1 MIIYFVIEQTGF
13 VIIIGMFLLPILLF
27 YGIPA
32 SIFSDYVT
40 KKFKGMYRG
49 FLALLVHLF
58 LACLFVLIPIIFSE
72 EEREILF
79 SDFKN
84 SFTYF
89 FLITSILSSSIFW
102 CIDEFLKS
110 KRVKDIGEKIGD
122 LKI

>member
-32 SIFSDYVT
+32 SIFSDYFT
-40 KKFKGMYRG
+40 KKSKGMYRG
-49 FLALLVHLF
+49 FLALLVHLL

-79 SDFKN
+79 SDFKS
-84 SFTYF
+84 SFIYF
-89 FLITSILSSSIFW
+89 FLITSILSSSLFW
-102 CIDEFLKS
+102 CIDEFLKN
-110 KRVKDIGEKIGD
+110 KRVKDIGQKIGD